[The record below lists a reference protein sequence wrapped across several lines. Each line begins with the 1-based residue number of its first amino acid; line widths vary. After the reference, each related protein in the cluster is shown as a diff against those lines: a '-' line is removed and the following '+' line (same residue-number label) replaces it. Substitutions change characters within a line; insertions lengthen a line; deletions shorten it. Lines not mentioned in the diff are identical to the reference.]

1 MPITHFTDT
10 KIDSLKLPKNKGQVD
25 YFETQKGGGRSLI
38 LTLSRSGRKTWS
50 VLFYDRGKP
59 KRKKLGYYPDLK
71 CKQAWEEVR
80 VFDAKTAL
88 ARIEAGSFKAV
99 GEDWFRDRVEGS
111 YHGARNQTP
120 PRQIQYPEWEK
131 RAFTEIERADINGLL
146 RKIEK
151 GQLPKDKGKEHTRR
165 TEGGKCQ
172 ADAMLG
178 TIRNIMNWYAV
189 EAKNYVSPI
198 VRGMKRDRREV
209 DDKARDRILMRTRYA
224 RCGPLAARRTL
235 TVNPCWVHSRRSSS
249 CAF

>member
-1 MPITHFTDT
+1 M
-10 KIDSLKLPKNKGQVD
+10 
-25 YFETQKGGGRSLI
+25 
-38 LTLSRSGRKTWS
+38 
-50 VLFYDRGKP
+50 LFYDRGKP

-99 GEDWFRDRVEGS
+99 GEDWFRDRVEGKLIM
-111 YHGARNQTP
+111 AREI
-120 PRQIQYPEWEK
+120 RRHLDKYSYPEWEK

-172 ADAMLG
+172 ADAVLG

-209 DDKARDRILMRTRYA
+209 DDKARDRILDRGRDTRGVG
-224 RCGPLAARRTL
+224 RLQQDEL
-235 TVNPCWVHSRRSSS
+235 
-249 CAF
+249 